1 MVNTGAW
8 HHGLSDLEQFNYN
21 PKVPKPQAAAQALT
35 LPFLLG
41 LGACVGLPPA
51 GGPNHGAT
59 STAGAQAPGATAP
72 TAAHA
77 AKTPV
82 DPQILQ
88 TLLQLF
94 DNQDTFQVSLN
105 GAAGTPEGDLATVG
119 SPQGFAL
126 RNYYFHLGIPL
137 ARAFSFDDSD
147 PMIQKKLKTAAYYD
161 QNSQTRS
168 AAMILLAQRQD
179 INDKPVFDQA
189 LQFFDHSVRFGAMEA
204 LAVWG
209 HPSTAIHMLNSYRK
223 QENIPILKI
232 YAATM
237 MARLGSDRGLAALRD
252 SLQNNGSWV
261 VQAMAAR
268 ALGNYGS
275 AQDYDT
281 MISLISQASQN
292 DFLLAEYCVAALKL
306 FPKKSAATAQQ
317 PL

>member
-1 MVNTGAW
+1 
-8 HHGLSDLEQFNYN
+8 
-21 PKVPKPQAAAQALT
+21 
-35 LPFLLG
+35 
-41 LGACVGLPPA
+41 VGLPPA
-51 GGPNHGAT
+51 GGPNAGSASAVGAAAAST
-59 STAGAQAPGATAP
+59 STVAGAQAPGASAP
-72 TAAHA
+72 GAGAAQ
-77 AKTPV
+77 TPV

-94 DNQDTFQVSLN
+94 DNQDTFQVSLS

-137 ARAFSFDDSD
+137 ARAFSFDTSD

-179 INDKPVFDQA
+179 LNDKPVFDQA

-209 HPSTAIHMLNSYRK
+209 HPATAIHMLNSYMR

-237 MARLGSDRGLAALRD
+237 MARLGSQRGLAALRD

-281 MISLISQASQN
+281 MVSLISQASQN
-292 DFLLAEYCVAALKL
+292 DFLLAEYCLAALKL
-306 FPKKSAATAQQ
+306 FPKKSTATAQQ